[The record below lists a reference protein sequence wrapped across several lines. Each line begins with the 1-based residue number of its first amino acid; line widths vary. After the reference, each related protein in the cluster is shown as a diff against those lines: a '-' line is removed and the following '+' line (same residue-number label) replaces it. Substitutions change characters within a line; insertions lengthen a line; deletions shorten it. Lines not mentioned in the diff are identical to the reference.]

1 MDTACVMKPQEM
13 GNTAGN
19 VSTYECVLHTVVSR
33 EDRSKGSGFQK
44 ACYELS
50 RLKYILP
57 RAFFPPGQNIEKS
70 ECGCLEIRLLSSPLM
85 SSR

>member
-33 EDRSKGSGFQK
+33 ADRSKGSGFQK
-44 ACYELS
+44 ACYKLS
-50 RLKYILP
+50 HVSNTVFLERSSLLVNTLRKVNVAVLKLD
-57 RAFFPPGQNIEKS
+57 
-70 ECGCLEIRLLSSPLM
+70 C
-85 SSR
+85 